1 MTKLTATRRRF
12 LEIAGCGVAFA
23 ALPALAT
30 SAFAQAASVSQEA
43 LLKEGPLPDLWI
55 GSKDAPV
62 TIVEY
67 ASTTCS
73 HCATFHNT
81 TFKELKEKYIDTGK
95 VRFVLREFPL
105 NPVDMGAYMLARCS
119 DDKRDAV
126 VGLLFAQQ
134 KAWAND
140 KPLAGLSQ
148 ILRQTGMPQER
159 FESCLKDQALYN
171 KLTEARDLA
180 AKEFGVNSTPTFFV
194 NGVRLVGAVS
204 LAEMEKVIL
213 PALKTLTPDGRK
225 PPFRTGKSASRLAP
239 GGRL

>member
-1 MTKLTATRRRF
+1 MTTSATTRTTTRRRF
-12 LEIAGCGVAFA
+12 LEIAGCGAALA
-23 ALPALAT
+23 ALPAFAT
-30 SAFAQAASVSQEA
+30 PAFAQAGTVSRDA
-43 LLKEGPLPDLWI
+43 LLKEGPLPDLWM

-62 TIVEY
+62 AIVEY

-73 HCATFHNT
+73 HCAAFHNG

-134 KAWAND
+134 TAWAND

-148 ILRQTGMPQER
+148 ILRQTGMSQER

-171 KLTEARDLA
+171 KLAEARDLA
-180 AKEFGVNSTPTFFV
+180 TKDFGVNSTPTFFV
-194 NGVRLVGAVS
+194 NGTRLVGAVS
-204 LAEMEKVIL
+204 LAEMEKLIL
-213 PALKTLTPDGRK
+213 PALKN
-225 PPFRTGKSASRLAP
+225 
-239 GGRL
+239 